1 MRRIIYEVILA
12 FVVALILWAGLFSW
26 SADRPAGVEQ
36 AIAEGTG
43 DRLDSNCSCPAG

>member
-1 MRRIIYEVILA
+1 LA
-12 FVVALILWAGLFSW
+12 FVVALIR